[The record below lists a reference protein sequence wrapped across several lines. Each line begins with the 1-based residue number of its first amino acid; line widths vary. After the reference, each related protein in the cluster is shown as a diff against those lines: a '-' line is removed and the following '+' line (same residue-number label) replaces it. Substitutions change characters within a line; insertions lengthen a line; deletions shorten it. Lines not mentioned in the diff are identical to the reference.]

1 MRRTEVLKRP
11 FGRFVHSAVKTIKEC
26 EHFKGGSHLS
36 TKLPQRCMF
45 TSSQKLY
52 PDSGKQQDLKR
63 FLEEVSCLR
72 ESRCQLSAIV
82 HFNNIK
88 LY

>member
-1 MRRTEVLKRP
+1 MRRTDVLKQTL
-11 FGRFVHSAVKTIKEC
+11 GRFIHSAVKTIKEC
-26 EHFKGGSHLS
+26 EHFKHGGHLS

-45 TSSQKLY
+45 TSSRKLF

-63 FLEEVSCLR
+63 FLEEVSCVHK
-72 ESRCQLSAIV
+72 SRLSIEY
-82 HFNNIK
+82 FDTLK

>member
-1 MRRTEVLKRP
+1 MRRTDVLGRP
-11 FGRFVHSAVKTIKEC
+11 FGRFVHSRAVKSIKDC
-26 EHFKGGSHLS
+26 EHFKYGGCLS
-36 TKLPQRCMF
+36 AKLTERCMF

-63 FLEEVSCLR
+63 FLEEVSCFHK
-72 ESRCQLSAIV
+72 SRLSIV
-82 HFNNIK
+82 HFGSVK

>member
-1 MRRTEVLKRP
+1 MRRTDVLKRP
-11 FGRFVHSAVKTIKEC
+11 FERFVHSAVKTIKDC
-26 EHFKGGSHLS
+26 EHFKHGGHLG
-36 TKLPQRCMF
+36 TKFPQRCMF

-63 FLEEVSCLR
+63 FLEEVSCVHK
-72 ESRCQLSAIV
+72 SRLSIA
-82 HFNNIK
+82 HFLNTIK

>member
-1 MRRTEVLKRP
+1 MRRTDVLKQP

-26 EHFKGGSHLS
+26 ERFKHGGHLR

-45 TSSQKLY
+45 TSSRKLY

-63 FLEEVSCLR
+63 FLEEVSCVHKKR
-72 ESRCQLSAIV
+72 LSFV
-82 HFNNIK
+82 HF
-88 LY
+88 